1 MKADLDLS
9 LNRGTLNLCEDDQ
22 CHSIVES
29 TIVVKVYS
37 KLGEE
42 SITEIRESNIPSDKF
57 KTQRL

>member
-9 LNRGTLNLCEDDQ
+9 LNRGTLNSCEDDQ